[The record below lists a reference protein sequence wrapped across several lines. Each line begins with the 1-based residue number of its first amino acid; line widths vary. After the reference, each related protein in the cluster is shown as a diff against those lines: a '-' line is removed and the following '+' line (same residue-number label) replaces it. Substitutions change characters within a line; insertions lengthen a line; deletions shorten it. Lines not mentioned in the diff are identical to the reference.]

1 MVRLVD
7 DLLDVSRIS
16 RGRVELRRERLELR
30 EVIAQAIEANRSF
43 CDSLRHELRVELP
56 EQAVFVRGDAVRLT
70 QVVGNLLNNACKFTE
85 RGGRLLLSLT
95 QEGGE
100 AVIRVRDNGI
110 GIAPEQ
116 LGQVFEMFTQLD
128 TSLERSHSGLGLG
141 LTLVRRMVA
150 LHGGT
155 VEAASGGLGLGSEFV
170 VRLPLLPHDGG
181 DRPTA
186 APDGAAKRS
195 ARSSRILVVDDNE
208 DSADS
213 LAMLLQLMGHD
224 VDTAH
229 EGGQA
234 LERTAAFRPHVAF
247 LDIGLPG
254 LNGYELAGRLR
265 AQYPELTLIAL
276 TGWGQESD
284 RRRSQ
289 EAGFAAHLV
298 KPVDAADITRVL
310 AGLGCG

>member
-1 MVRLVD
+1 
-7 DLLDVSRIS
+7 
-16 RGRVELRRERLELR
+16 
-30 EVIAQAIEANRSF
+30 
-43 CDSLRHELRVELP
+43 
-56 EQAVFVRGDAVRLT
+56 
-70 QVVGNLLNNACKFTE
+70 
-85 RGGRLLLSLT
+85 
-95 QEGGE
+95 
-100 AVIRVRDNGI
+100 
-110 GIAPEQ
+110 
-116 LGQVFEMFTQLD
+116 
-128 TSLERSHSGLGLG
+128 
-141 LTLVRRMVA
+141 
-150 LHGGT
+150 
-155 VEAASGGLGLGSEFV
+155 
-170 VRLPLLPHDGG
+170 
-181 DRPTA
+181 
-186 APDGAAKRS
+186 
-195 ARSSRILVVDDNE
+195 
-208 DSADS
+208 
-213 LAMLLQLMGHD
+213 MGHD